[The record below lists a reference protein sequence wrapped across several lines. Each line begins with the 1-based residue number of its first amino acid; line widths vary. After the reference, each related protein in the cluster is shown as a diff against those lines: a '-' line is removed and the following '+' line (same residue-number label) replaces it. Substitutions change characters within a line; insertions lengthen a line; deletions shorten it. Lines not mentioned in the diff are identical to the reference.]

1 MIKMFEEGFDML
13 KDRLTS
19 ARKAAKRTQKDV
31 AETVGMTQ
39 SNYSQLETG
48 RANSSVFLPAIADYL
63 GVSALWLQ
71 TGEGLMHS
79 ENNEGY
85 RSDELKKFVN
95 SLDMLDAAN
104 KLPPELVAMLQN
116 TLNTVVNIQDNQDKM
131 AAGQD
136 PAMKKPA

>member
-1 MIKMFEEGFDML
+1 MFEEDFDML

-19 ARKAAKRTQKDV
+19 ARKSAKRTQKDV

-79 ENNEGY
+79 ESNEGH
-85 RSDELKKFVN
+85 RSDDLKKFVN

-116 TLNTVVNIQDNQDKM
+116 TLNTVVNIQDNQDKI